1 MRRFW
6 VFAGIGL
13 VALAGLIWV
22 GAEISARA
30 HLESPAPSALLVD
43 RNGAFLA
50 QLAEPVA
57 GIGAAPRLDYG
68 FWPLP
73 QVPERVA
80 LATLALED
88 QRFWSHPGVD
98 PLAVG
103 RALWQRV
110 SGSGRSGASTLA
122 MQIARMQRP
131 EARHWRS
138 KLMEAGTALL
148 LTARY
153 GRDELLRHYLRLVPY
168 GNGSH
173 GIAHAARWYFDK
185 PVDDLSWAEIA
196 FLAALPQAPARLNP
210 LRTEGFPRALARAG
224 RLLERL
230 EARGVMTNGERLMA
244 QEQLR
249 RLALI
254 PPARRP
260 ESLHAVLR
268 LQDRLVQTGWQPN
281 KSDGRVQTTLDRGL
295 QREAE
300 RLLVKHIAEWRG
312 AEAEQAAALI
322 VDRRTLAV
330 RAAVGS
336 AGFFGTPSGAVD
348 FTRSLRSPGST
359 LKPFLFA
366 LALEQ
371 GILEPD
377 QVMADAP
384 EDALGISNADGQFL
398 GPLLPR
404 QALANSRN
412 IPATNLL
419 RSLGF
424 EPTYRFLEDLG
435 LHHLSIP
442 AQHFGLSMAIGGL
455 PTRLDWL
462 VQAYGAL
469 ANDGMLRPLRWYAG
483 EPGEA
488 PRRVLSTASAR
499 LVTGFLADPLARL
512 PSFPRSGPTDYPFP
526 VAVKTGTSQ
535 AYRDAWTV
543 AYSDDYLVGVWVG
556 RADAAPM
563 RQVTGVGAAAPL
575 ARSLMLLAHR
585 SIVGDML
592 DADFPAPEGYERV
605 SLCSFTGL
613 PAAKAETTA
622 GCGPVLREWLPL
634 DRPTRPSASNLPP
647 MLAALRLAEQPIALT
662 ITAPKN
668 NLRLWRNPEVPDGAN
683 RLTLKMVA
691 DPPVAEVVWYANG
704 VAQQVSP
711 PDAPFYW
718 SIQPGR
724 HEFQVRLPQRPE
736 ASALVRIV
744 VE

>member
-1 MRRFW
+1 MRRAWLFGGLGL
-6 VFAGIGL
+6 AAL
-13 VALAGLIWV
+13 VALGWM
-22 GAEISARA
+22 GAEVSGRA
-30 HLESPAPSALLVD
+30 HLISPAPSALLVD

-50 QLAEPVA
+50 QLAEPIT
-57 GIGAAPRLDYG
+57 GLGGAPRLDYG
-68 FWPLP
+68 FWPVP
-73 QVPERVA
+73 NVPERVA

-98 PLAVG
+98 PLAVS
-103 RALWQRV
+103 RAIWQRL
-110 SGSGRSGASTLA
+110 SGTGRSGASTLA
-122 MQIARMQRP
+122 MQIARMQQP
-131 EARHWRS
+131 GPRHWRS
-138 KLMEAGTALL
+138 KLMEAATAVL

-153 GRDELLRHYLRLVPY
+153 GREELLRHYLQLVPY

-210 LRTEGFPRALARAG
+210 LRAEGLPQALARAQ
-224 RLLERL
+224 RLLVRL
-230 EARGVMTNGERLMA
+230 EARAVLTNGERRMA
-244 QEQLR
+244 EEQLQ
-249 RLALI
+249 RLTLT

-268 LQDRLVQTGWQPN
+268 LQNRLSLTGWRPVG
-281 KSDGRVQTTLDRGL
+281 SDGRVQTSLDRGL

-300 RLLVKHIAEWRG
+300 RLLVDHLAEWRG
-312 AEAEQAAALI
+312 AEAEQAAAII
-322 VDRRTLAV
+322 VDRRTMAV

-336 AGFFGTPSGAVD
+336 AGFFGTPSGAFD

-371 GILEPD
+371 GVLAPD
-377 QVMADAP
+377 DVMADAP
-384 EDALGISNADGQFL
+384 EDALGIANADGQFL

-419 RSLGF
+419 RALGF
-424 EPTYRFLEDLG
+424 EPTYRFFEDLG
-435 LHHLSIP
+435 LHHLAIP

-462 VQAYGAL
+462 VQAYGVL
-469 ANDGMLRPLRWYAG
+469 ANDGMLQPLHWYRG
-483 EPGEA
+483 EPVEA
-488 PRRVLSTASAR
+488 PRRLLSGTSAR

-512 PSFPRSGPTDYPFP
+512 PSFPRHGPTDYPFP

-543 AYSDDYLVGVWVG
+543 AYSDDYLIGVWLG

-585 SIVGDML
+585 SKAGDML
-592 DADFPAPEGYERV
+592 DIDFPAPEGYARV
-605 SLCSFTGL
+605 SLCSYTGQS
-613 PAAKAETTA
+613 AAAAATSA

-634 DRPTRPSASNLPP
+634 DRPAKPNLPP
-647 MLAALRLAEQPIALT
+647 MVAALRLAEQPISLT
-662 ITAPKN
+662 ITTPKT
-668 NLRLWRNPEVPDGAN
+668 NLRLWRNPEVPEEAN
-683 RLTLKMVA
+683 RLALKMIA

-704 VAQQVSP
+704 IAQQVSP
-711 PDAPFYW
+711 PEQPFYW
-718 SIQPGR
+718 PIQPGR

-736 ASALVRIV
+736 ISAPVRIV